1 MFISE
6 AFAQV
11 SGGAAPT
18 GSIAGTIIQLGLI
31 FLIFYFLLIR
41 PQQKKIKQHEAM
53 VSALKKGD
61 HIITGGGIYAKV
73 VKADDPMDLTVEIA
87 EGVNVVINRATVRE
101 VLTAELLKSALE
113 AKSKMLD
120 KAANSNKKTKNK
132 K

>member
-1 MFISE
+1 MFISD

-11 SGGAAPT
+11 SGAAAPA
-18 GSIAGTIIQLGLI
+18 GSMAGTFIQLGLI

-53 VSALKKGD
+53 VGALKKGD
-61 HIITGGGIYAKV
+61 HIITGGGIYA
-73 VKADDPMDLTVEIA
+73 KADDPMDLTVEIA

-101 VLTAELLKSALE
+101 VLTAELLKAALE
-113 AKSKMLD
+113 AKLKMLD
-120 KAANSNKKTKNK
+120 KAANSNKKNK

>member
-1 MFISE
+1 MFISD

-11 SGGAAPT
+11 SGAAAPA
-18 GSIAGTIIQLGLI
+18 GSMAGTFIQLGLI

-53 VSALKKGD
+53 VGALKKGD
-61 HIITGGGIYAKV
+61 HIITGGGIY

-101 VLTAELLKSALE
+101 VLTAELLKAALE
-113 AKSKMLD
+113 AKLKMLD
-120 KAANSNKKTKNK
+120 KAANSNKKNK